1 MYKRL
6 RPLLFRLDPETAH
19 HLTLSL
25 LKWGGGFLPARE
37 ILRSLYAV
45 DDPRLQVNAFG
56 VAFKNPVGLAA
67 GYDKNGTAVRGLA
80 ALGFGHVEVGT
91 LTRLPQTGNA
101 KPRVWRAPEASAL
114 VNRMGF
120 PGSGIESLRLP
131 RTTARI
137 GVNIGKGRDTPL
149 EQAAEDYVALVRAV
163 HATAS
168 ADYCAVNVSSPNT
181 PGLRALQTRAL
192 LEPLLRQIADVRDV
206 LSPRLPLLVKIAPD
220 LSFDEIDAIVDAARD
235 VSFDGIIAT
244 NTTLRRTGAPAYTE
258 QWAGGMSGAPLR
270 ARSTD
275 IIHHI
280 FQHTQGEFPIVG
292 VGGIHNA
299 AGALEK
305 LRAGATL
312 IQIYTGLVYEGPR
325 LVRSIN
331 QALLREPLPG
341 RKLIFTPA

>member
-25 LKWGGGFLPARE
+25 LKWGGGFSPARE
-37 ILRSLYAV
+37 ILRALYAV

-56 VAFKNPVGLAA
+56 MAFKNPVGLAA

-91 LTRLPQTGNA
+91 LTRLPQTGNE

-131 RTTARI
+131 RATTRI
-137 GVNIGKGRDTPL
+137 GVNIGKGQATPI
-149 EQAAEDYVALVRAV
+149 EQAGEDYVALVRAV

-181 PGLRALQTRAL
+181 PGLRSLQSREML
-192 LEPLLRQIADVRDV
+192 KPLLRQIADARDA

-220 LSFDEIDAIVDAARD
+220 LSFEEIDAIVDAARD

-280 FQHTQGEFPIVG
+280 FQYTQGEFPIVG
-292 VGGIHNA
+292 VGGIHDA

-305 LRAGATL
+305 LCAGATL

-331 QALLREPLPG
+331 QALLRESLPG
-341 RKLIFTPA
+341 HKLIFTTA